1 MNIRRFWLIALP
13 LLLTACGPKVDA
25 RRYVGRVVEITN
37 RDTQTIHVTRIVAN
51 AGEGQSS
58 CNDFPNVT
66 LAPGQ
71 SYSTTFM
78 VCGEVKELKIE
89 TKEGNAYLSWSN
101 GG

>member
-1 MNIRRFWLIALP
+1 MLLHRHLVIVLP
-13 LLLTACGPKVDA
+13 LALAACGPKVDA

-37 RDTQTIHVTRIVAN
+37 HDTQTIHVTRIVAN
-51 AGEGQSS
+51 AGDGQSS

-78 VCGEVKELKIE
+78 VCGEVRELKIE